1 MKEENET
8 MDAFEAA
15 RQAFFSG
22 SVVASSTVFTQ
33 AKSVDGM
40 ESVPAL
46 KQRPVSHPEEKLA
59 VAR

>member
-1 MKEENET
+1 

-22 SVVASSTVFTQ
+22 SVTNSTVFTQ

-40 ESVPAL
+40 NSVPAL
-46 KQRPVSHPEEKLA
+46 QSRSTSKTEEKLT
-59 VAR
+59 VVR